1 MSKLNY
7 NRRTFLSKEE
17 LQREQLFRSSKS
29 LAEILLTRMTKTWGI
44 VEDKSVKESL
54 MVTVDTNPGTIRI
67 APGYALTS
75 EYNLITVP
83 EIRQLEVPQNGQ
95 AYYVILAY
103 KQIHWEEG
111 TVSVDVN
118 GNMEGVGTDFMEVLR
133 GQGTQAPINIK
144 FAKADGSDPLNGGV
158 YEVVEVINS
167 TSATINAYDSV
178 AEEKDLKLVVL
189 GTLPIGTDFTDE
201 QKEGLYTYDSYDPE
215 RLLTEGNDGNLPS
228 YTGGKEFP
236 IAKVTNNGGT
246 ITVEQQDT
254 LREYWTLY

>member
-7 NRRTFLSKEE
+7 NRKTFLSKEE
-17 LQREQLFRSSKS
+17 LQREQLCRSSKS
-29 LAEILLTRMTKTWGI
+29 MAEILLTRMTKSWGI
-44 VEDKSVKESL
+44 VEDKSVKSAL

-83 EIRQLEVPQNGQ
+83 EIRQLPVPQNGQ

-103 KQIHWEEG
+103 KRVHWEEG
-111 TVSVDVN
+111 TVSIDVN
-118 GNMEGVGTDFMEVLR
+118 GNMNGVGTDFLSVLR
-133 GQGTQAPINIK
+133 GQGTSAPTSIK

-158 YEVVEVINS
+158 YEVVDVINS
-167 TSATINAYDSV
+167 VSATVNAHDAI

-201 QKEGLYTYDSYDPE
+201 QKEGLYTYDSYDPD
-215 RLLTEGNDGNLPS
+215 RLLTEGKDGSLPS
-228 YTGGKEFP
+228 YTEGKEFP

-246 ITVEQQDT
+246 VNVEQQDT
-254 LREYWTLY
+254 LRKSWTLY